1 MNTFPLE
8 KKVIE
13 TISGSG
19 DVERL
24 KYHLDNLT
32 GANTVLVLFSRNST
46 QKSTQEIKTI
56 LKQALLEADIKPRI
70 TRKCIEKIHRKL
82 KQCVRSKK
90 IENVEC
96 SFVDEG
102 WIFPLYHGGIVYGFL
117 CVLIDQGKLND
128 RILKFIED
136 FLLLSL
142 EKALKEIE
150 LIKVH
155 SNLRPRAIALST
167 VHTVHRLISSTL
179 NMDELLPRLA
189 RLCLQVT
196 RSKVC
201 IIYMRKGSKLRPSA
215 IASVNSKPRP
225 KSLDLEKSK
234 IGKALDNGAVI
245 LTPKRLWVPLM
256 EEELIGVISL
266 REKQNGKP
274 FDINDREIVTVFAE
288 QAIVAIKNAQL
299 YETQSKI
306 LMESLK
312 TLSKTLDVKSPKTYT
327 HPLSFVDLVMAIA
340 EEYGVSPKEKEYIK
354 YATLLLDTGKV
365 AIPEE
370 VLKKPGR
377 LTPEEYQSIMEHPL
391 KSAEIVKSIKSLKP
405 VIPIILYHHERY
417 DGKGYPKGLKGKNIP
432 LGARILCVAD
442 AFEAMIC
449 HRPYKKSLDF
459 EDAIE
464 EIKKQS
470 GKQFDPEVVDAFL
483 RAVKKGKIKR
493 IACRMVD
500 EISGK

>member
-1 MNTFPLE
+1 ME
-8 KKVIE
+8 KKVVD

-19 DVERL
+19 DIERL
-24 KYHLDNLT
+24 KYHLDSLT
-32 GANTVLVLFSRNST
+32 GRNTILVLFSRTST
-46 QKSTQEIKTI
+46 QKTSEEIRSTLRTVLQEAEVKAKVT
-56 LKQALLEADIKPRI
+56 KE
-70 TRKCIEKIHRKL
+70 CIQSIYRKL
-82 KQCVRSKK
+82 KRCVRSKK
-90 IENVEC
+90 IEEVKC
-96 SFVDEG
+96 SFADEG
-102 WIFPLYHGGIVYGFL
+102 WVFPLYHGGLIYGFL
-117 CVLIDQGKLND
+117 CVLINKGRLNAQL
-128 RILKFIED
+128 LKFVED

-196 RSKVC
+196 RSKTC
-201 IIYMRKGSKLRPSA
+201 IIYVRKGNKLQPSA
-215 IASVNSKPRP
+215 VVSVNSKPRA
-225 KSLDLEKSK
+225 KSINLEKSK
-234 IGKALDNGAVI
+234 IGRALDEGAVI
-245 LTPKRLWVPLM
+245 LTPRRLWVPLM
-256 EEELIGVISL
+256 EEELVGVISL
-266 REKQNGKP
+266 REKQSGKP

-312 TLSKTLDVKSPKTYT
+312 TLSKILDVKSPKTYT

-340 EEYGVSPKEKEYIK
+340 DEYGVSPKEKEYIK

-370 VLKKPGR
+370 ILKKPGR
-377 LTPEEYQSIMEHPL
+377 LTPEEYRSIMEHPL

-405 VIPIILYHHERY
+405 IVPIILYHHERY
-417 DGKGYPKGLKGKNIP
+417 DGKGYPKGLRGRKIP

-449 HRPYKKSLDF
+449 HRPYKKSLGF
-459 EDAIE
+459 EEAVE

-470 GKQFDPEVVDAFL
+470 GRQFDPHVVDAFL

-493 IACRMVD
+493 IACRML
-500 EISGK
+500 EEGAGK